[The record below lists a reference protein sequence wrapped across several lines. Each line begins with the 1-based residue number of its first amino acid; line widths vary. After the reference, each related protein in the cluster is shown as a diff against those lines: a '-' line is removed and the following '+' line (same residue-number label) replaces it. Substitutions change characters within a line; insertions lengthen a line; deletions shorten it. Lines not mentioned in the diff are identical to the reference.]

1 MEIVMDIIQ
10 NAKELAALI
19 KKLGNIELERRTLSL
34 QSEILELTSELVELK
49 KENAEMKQ
57 LLEREKQLTFKPP
70 LYYAEGDPTPFCPI
84 CWEQHRKTIHVIG
97 PKTVES
103 TGHVYAHC
111 NICNK
116 DFVIVQGRS
125 ISHTINKRYQG
136 LH

>member
-1 MEIVMDIIQ
+1 MEIIQ

-19 KKLGNIELERRTLSL
+19 KKLGDIELERRTLSL
-34 QSEILELTSELVELK
+34 QSEILELTSELVEVK
-49 KENAEMKQ
+49 KDNAEMKQ
-57 LLEREKQLTFKPP
+57 LLEKTKQLTFKAP

-84 CWEQHRKTIHVIG
+84 CWEQRGKAIHVIG

-103 TGHVYAHC
+103 TGHVFAHC

-125 ISHTINKRYQG
+125 MARTINNRYRG
-136 LH
+136 VN